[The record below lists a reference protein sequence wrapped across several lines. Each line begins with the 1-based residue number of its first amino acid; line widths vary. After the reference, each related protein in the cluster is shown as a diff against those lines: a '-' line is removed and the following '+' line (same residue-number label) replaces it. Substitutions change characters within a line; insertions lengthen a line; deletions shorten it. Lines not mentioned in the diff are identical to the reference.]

1 MENAEH
7 LKREGLST
15 SSLKMDVENGV
26 HSPVRN
32 N

>member
-7 LKREGLST
+7 LKREGLS